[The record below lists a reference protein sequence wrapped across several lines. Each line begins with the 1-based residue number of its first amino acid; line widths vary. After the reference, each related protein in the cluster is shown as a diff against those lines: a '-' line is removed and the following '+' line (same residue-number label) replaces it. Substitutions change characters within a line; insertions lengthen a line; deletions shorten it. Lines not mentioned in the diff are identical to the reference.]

1 MKMTQI
7 DGSKF
12 PHNWKRLYRV
22 IYCLWCSVFAAVLL
36 MGDAY
41 AVNSL
46 ATPAAASG
54 VSFVSPAVAGAQYIN
69 GFDIAVKV
77 TSPDVVKVKLT
88 ADGFAFGSELNAANS
103 WTINYTFST
112 LGLRNLVATGY
123 NINGGVVSTTNT
135 SINVVNLKILDPAK
149 NASYSNGTP
158 ASVAASAVIKKVI
171 MFADTYQIG
180 SATIRDGSGNFVI
193 TPAYLNT
200 LGLRTF
206 KFQGFDGA
214 GVKVDES
221 SVPVKVV
228 ELSFISP
235 ANGAT
240 FKVNDVVNVQ
250 VNAAGNVARVD
261 YYGANSYFWGSSTNR
276 ASLFKISTPLT
287 VTGARV
293 LYAKSYSAAGV
304 LLSTDSV
311 NFSVI
316 VPDNNTANKWGVWLF
331 EFESVAQ
338 MATTHEQLAAK
349 LKSMGVNRI
358 YIKVADGSLAT
369 WPTKNG
375 PAFPLNDARVPA
387 AYKAQGI
394 EPYAWAYNYPHANPS
409 GRSDATLQ
417 GNVLY
422 AAAKSGYVG
431 FVSDVEEEFNNAT
444 TERQVA
450 VFRAFVSARQRA
462 IADGFATS
470 TFKLYESSFGR
481 IDFKTGI
488 AFKEIDAYVDGHMPQ
503 TYTVFYGASAE
514 ADQVGQIAK
523 ITQLY
528 KNVGVVKPI
537 HHITSIERHFSAST
551 GLHELTV
558 PRLQTFLEN
567 AGNEASVWTLP
578 ASGDGT
584 GEQDVPF
591 SSWKLLTGINW
602 LSHSK

>member
-1 MKMTQI
+1 MKMTQL
-7 DGSKF
+7 DGGKL
-12 PHNWKRLYRV
+12 PPNWQCLWRV
-22 IYCLWCSVFAAVLL
+22 IFCLWYSLCSSILF
-36 MGDAY
+36 MGNAH

-46 ATPAAASG
+46 AAPLSASG
-54 VSFVSPAVAGAQYIN
+54 VSFVSPAVSGAQYIN
-69 GFDIAVKV
+69 GFYIAVKV
-77 TSPDVVKVKLT
+77 TTPDVVKVKLS
-88 ADGFAFGSELNAANS
+88 ADGFAFGSELTAANN

-123 NINGGVVSTTNT
+123 NISGAVVSTTNT
-135 SINVVNLKILDPAK
+135 SINVVNLKVLDPAK
-149 NASYSNGTP
+149 DDSYSNGTP
-158 ASVAASAVIKKVI
+158 ASVAASAVIVKVI
-171 MFADTYQIG
+171 MYADPFQIG
-180 SATIRDGSGNFVI
+180 SATSRDSSGNFVI

-200 LGLRTF
+200 LGLRMF
-206 KFQGFDGA
+206 KFQGFNSA
-214 GVKVDES
+214 GVKVDET

-228 ELSFISP
+228 ALSFISP
-235 ANGAT
+235 ASGAT
-240 FKVNDVVNVQ
+240 FKVNDVVSAQ

-261 YYGANSYFWGSSTNR
+261 YYGANSYFWGSSTDR
-276 ASLFKISTPLT
+276 ASLFKISTPVT

-293 LYAKSYSAAGV
+293 LYAKSYSSSGI

-311 NFSVI
+311 NFTVST
-316 VPDNNTANKWGVWLF
+316 PDGNIANKWGVWLF

-417 GNVLY
+417 GNALY
-422 AAAKSGYVG
+422 SAAKSGYVG

-470 TFKLYESSFGR
+470 AFKLYESSFGR
-481 IDFKTGI
+481 IDFKTNI

-503 TYTVFYGASAE
+503 TYTVFYGSAAE
-514 ADQVGQIAK
+514 ADQIGQVAK

-537 HHITSIERHFSAST
+537 HHITSIERHFSVST
-551 GLHELTV
+551 GMHELSV
-558 PRLQTFLEN
+558 PQLQTFLEN

-584 GEQDVPF
+584 HEQDVPF

>member
-1 MKMTQI
+1 MKMTQL
-7 DGSKF
+7 DGGKL
-12 PHNWKRLYRV
+12 PPNWQCLWRV
-22 IYCLWCSVFAAVLL
+22 IFCLWYSLCSSILF
-36 MGDAY
+36 MGNAH

-46 ATPAAASG
+46 AAPLSASG
-54 VSFVSPAVAGAQYIN
+54 VSFVSPAVSGAQYIN

-77 TSPDVVKVKLT
+77 TTPDVVKVKLS
-88 ADGFAFGSELNAANS
+88 ADGFAFGSDLTAANN

-123 NINGGVVSTTNT
+123 NISGAVVSTTNT
-135 SINVVNLKILDPAK
+135 SINVVNLKVLDPAK
-149 NASYSNGTP
+149 DDSYSNGTP
-158 ASVAASAVIKKVI
+158 ASVAASAVIVKVI
-171 MFADTYQIG
+171 MYADPFQIG
-180 SATIRDGSGNFVI
+180 SATSRDSSGNFVI

-206 KFQGFDGA
+206 KFQGFNSA
-214 GVKVDES
+214 GVKVDET

-228 ELSFISP
+228 ALSFISP
-235 ANGAT
+235 ASGAT
-240 FKVNDVVNVQ
+240 FKVNDVVSAQ

-261 YYGANSYFWGSSTNR
+261 YYGANSYFWGSSTDR
-276 ASLFKISTPLT
+276 ASLFKISTPVT

-293 LYAKSYSAAGV
+293 LYAKSYSSSGI

-311 NFSVI
+311 NFTVST
-316 VPDNNTANKWGVWLF
+316 PDGNIANKWGVWLF

-394 EPYAWAYNYPHANPS
+394 EPFAWAYNYPHANPS
-409 GRSDATLQ
+409 GRSDATEQ
-417 GNVLY
+417 GNALY
-422 AAAKSGYVG
+422 SAAKSGYVG

-470 TFKLYESSFGR
+470 AFKLYESSFGR
-481 IDFKTGI
+481 IDFKTNI
-488 AFKEIDAYVDGHMPQ
+488 AFKEIDAFVDGHMPQ
-503 TYTVFYGASAE
+503 TYTVFYGGSAE

-528 KNVGVVKPI
+528 RTVGVVKPI

-551 GLHELTV
+551 GMHELSV
-558 PRLQTFLEN
+558 PQLQTFLEN

-584 GEQDVPF
+584 HEQDIPF